1 MIYSKENV
9 SDSIAYIGKNGLFS
23 HTEDFKES
31 TQGKL
36 TRIVICED
44 KVLYE
49 CNYADKNFVILNI
62 LKNYKYL

>member
-9 SDSIAYIGKNGLFS
+9 SDSIVHIGKMGVFS

-49 CNYADKNFVILNI
+49 CNYADKKFC
-62 LKNYKYL
+62 YFKYFKEL